1 MTKEMRHVYQE
12 TLSELMRKDP
22 NVVML
27 DADLVSAS
35 GGGKNYQNFPNQAIN
50 CGISEANMIS
60 SACGMSLVG
69 LKPFVH
75 TFVPF
80 ATRRVFD
87 QLYMSGAFSK
97 NSIHIF
103 ASEPGIYAQF
113 NGGTHTSFED
123 LALTR
128 TLPNTVVSAPSDEHS
143 FRFILNSFYNDN
155 LMYYTRSPRA
165 HLPEIYN
172 KSTQFEIGKW
182 MVHGDDLSQCIIA
195 CGDMVHVALKVK
207 EKMSIEGE
215 VISVIDAL
223 NLSPYD
229 KELLESIS
237 QKSVKV
243 MVIENH
249 SIYGGLVEL
258 VARELQLN
266 GYKGL
271 FYHQGIKHHVSE
283 VGTLDFLARK
293 FGIDFETIYKEWKK

>member
-12 TLSELMRKDP
+12 TLRELMLKDP

-35 GGGKNYQNFPNQAIN
+35 GGGKNYKEFPNQAIN

-97 NSIHIF
+97 NKIHIF
-103 ASEPGIYAQF
+103 ASEPGIWAQF

-143 FRFILNSFYNDN
+143 FRFILKSFYKDN

-165 HLPEIYN
+165 HLPEIYTA
-172 KSTQFEIGKW
+172 STEFKIGRW
-182 MVHGDDLSQCIIA
+182 MVHGDTLKQCIIA
-195 CGDMVHVALKVK
+195 CGDMVHTAL
-207 EKMSIEGE
+207 SIQKRLKDEGTL
-215 VISVIDAL
+215 VGVIDAL

-229 KELLESIS
+229 EELLQRMAKESEKI
-237 QKSVKV
+237 

-249 SIYGGLVEL
+249 SIYGGLGEL
-258 VARELQLN
+258 VARELELHN
-266 GYKGL
+266 SKAIFKHKG
-271 FYHQGIKHHVSE
+271 INHHVSE
-283 VGTLDFLARK
+283 VGTRDFLAKK
-293 FGIDFETIYKEWKK
+293 FGIDETSIYEAWIK